1 MSIFEYDQEKHMRQ
15 EREAAWEEGRKE
27 GHRAGVE
34 EGRKEGHRAGVDEGH
49 RAGLA
54 EGEEQMLRKLVER
67 KLKKAGLW
75 RRQSVLL
82 SGSNVSVVSEFLPHS
97 GYLHWTLP
105 LVLPTVR

>member
-75 RRQSVLL
+75 RRLL
-82 SGSNVSVVSEFLPHS
+82 QNWRSQEE
-97 GYLHWTLP
+97 
-105 LVLPTVR
+105 LVEKIIKKINEED